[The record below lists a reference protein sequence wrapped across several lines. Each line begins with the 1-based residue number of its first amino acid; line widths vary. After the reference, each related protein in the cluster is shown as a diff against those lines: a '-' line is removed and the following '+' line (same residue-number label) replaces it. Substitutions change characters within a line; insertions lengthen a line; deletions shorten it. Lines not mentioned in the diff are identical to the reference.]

1 MLEYYSGSECVR
13 IEEDNN
19 GKWWITYG
27 VGYSPATC
35 GFFTSE
41 KEATQTL
48 KKHRPEAKFYRVF

>member
-35 GFFTSE
+35 GPFASKE
-41 KEATQTL
+41 EATKVLTA
-48 KKHRPEAKFYRVF
+48 HRPNAKFYREF